1 MMDVANYPKQTTL
14 SVLGCEDTGME
25 EVITTFMDACRM
37 VFEEKG
43 QQVEIYPE
51 MFKTANAGRKM
62 GGLISLAT
70 KLAQKPEPGFTV
82 DGLEDEYKIFL
93 VAGQYRF
100 LRLKKEAAASASGN
114 MNTKEAG
121 MNGR

>member
-25 EVITTFMDACRM
+25 KVITTFMDACRM

-93 VAGQYRF
+93 VAGQ
-100 LRLKKEAAASASGN
+100 
-114 MNTKEAG
+114 
-121 MNGR
+121 

>member
-93 VAGQYRF
+93 VAGQYRDSISF
-100 LRLKKEAAASASGN
+100 DVYCQTLFALKKAC
-114 MNTKEAG
+114 K
-121 MNGR
+121 